1 MCTDGA
7 HLAAAAQ
14 RVPSVRS
21 DLAATFRTALHSA
34 FPAVPVEPVVAA
46 TNQPKFGDYQCNNA
60 MQLFGRMKGKVR
72 SRCTYVPGLSCY
84 YACTAQERRWH
95 RLGLSKLCILILSC
109 TATLRTQEVCAGV
122 MFRQVSL
129 AYLSP

>member
-1 MCTDGA
+1 MYADGA

-34 FPAVPVEPVVAA
+34 FPTVPVEPVVAA

-72 SRCTYVPGLSCY
+72 SRCISWPRPFWL
-84 YACTAQERRWH
+84 
-95 RLGLSKLCILILSC
+95 LCL
-109 TATLRTQEVCAGV
+109 
-122 MFRQVSL
+122 
-129 AYLSP
+129 